1 MKRKMGRRTYSGRQ
15 KNKVNRKKRMNTL
28 RGITQPFMG
37 VNLSKKEEKKNEKK
51 RTIKAGDI
59 SFVRRQTLLPEI

>member
-1 MKRKMGRRTYSGRQ
+1 
-15 KNKVNRKKRMNTL
+15 MNTL